1 MKQQLETAKTL
12 AHWKLYVKLL
22 LMWVVVKAVNQIAQ
36 KFLVWLVNRASGV
49 WASLTSINKFLALSG
64 LMIEEIS
71 EENRF
76 TDSFFSWLRA
86 DLIAEII
93 YSRRVDRLIWKQM
106 DGQIK
111 IIRMKL
117 QAQEMNF
124 PKQRYLRIVLLLR
137 CVNLCPC
144 HETILPLAVAHP
156 VNMLKYRWHWYHI
169 LTFW

>member
-124 PKQRYLRIVLLLR
+124 PK
-137 CVNLCPC
+137 
-144 HETILPLAVAHP
+144 
-156 VNMLKYRWHWYHI
+156 
-169 LTFW
+169 